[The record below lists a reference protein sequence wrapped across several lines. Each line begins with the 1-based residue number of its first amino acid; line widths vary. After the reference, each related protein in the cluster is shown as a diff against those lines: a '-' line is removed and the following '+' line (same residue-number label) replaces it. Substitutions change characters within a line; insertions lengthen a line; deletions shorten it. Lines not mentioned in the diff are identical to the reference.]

1 MEIYKV
7 IFRKKQEKGVF
18 DLNKA
23 GELERYVIAGDINDV
38 FKALKDKEQIEI
50 IEITQISSGNVFIE
64 E

>member
-23 GELERYVIAGDINDV
+23 GEFERYVIAGNINDV
-38 FKALKDKEQIEI
+38 FKVLKDKEQIEI
-50 IEITQISSGNVFIE
+50 IEITQIASGNVFIE

>member
-7 IFRKKQEKGVF
+7 IFEKKQENGVF

-23 GELERYVIAGDINDV
+23 GEFERYVIAGDINDV
-38 FKALKDKEQIEI
+38 FKVLKDKEQIKI

>member
-7 IFRKKQEKGVF
+7 IFEKKQEKGVF

-23 GELERYVIAGDINDV
+23 GEFERYVIAGDINDV
-38 FKALKDKEQIEI
+38 FFFFLDKEQIKI

>member
-7 IFRKKQEKGVF
+7 IFRKKQENGVF

-23 GELERYVIAGDINDV
+23 GEFERYVIAGDINGV
-38 FKALKDKEQIEI
+38 FKVLKDKEQIKI

>member
-7 IFRKKQEKGVF
+7 VFRKKQEKGVF
-18 DLNKA
+18 DLNKT
-23 GELERYVIAGDINDV
+23 GKFERYVIAGDINGV
-38 FKALKDKEQIEI
+38 FKVLKDKDQIEI

>member
-7 IFRKKQEKGVF
+7 IFRKKQEKGSF

-23 GELERYVIAGDINDV
+23 GEFERYVIAGDINDV
-38 FKALKDKEQIEI
+38 FKVLKDKEQIEI